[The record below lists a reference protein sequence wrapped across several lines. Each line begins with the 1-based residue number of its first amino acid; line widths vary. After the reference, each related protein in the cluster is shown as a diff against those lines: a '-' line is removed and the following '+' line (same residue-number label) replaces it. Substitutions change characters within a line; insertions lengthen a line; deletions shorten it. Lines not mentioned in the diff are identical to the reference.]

1 MECAVSAEID
11 LDDTIYVR
19 RMGVTGKG
27 RELCRRNRLSSARI
41 AAGLNVDPSTVE
53 RWWSG
58 RSMPALGH
66 LRKYAALLRRL
77 DGQAD

>member
-1 MECAVSAEID
+1 MSAEND

-27 RELCRRNRLSSARI
+27 RELCQRNRLSAARI
-41 AAGLNVDPSTVE
+41 AGGLGVDPSTVE

-58 RSMPALGH
+58 KSMPSLEH
-66 LRKYAALLRRL
+66 VRKYAALLRRL